1 MNQCQHCGKRTALER
16 RDCVHCGYPQP
27 ADKSAP
33 RKAWDLPS
41 FVWLLIIVGGI
52 AAFIGTIVGGIVL
65 VSTVEGVA
73 SIGFLLI
80 GFLAARVWSGERP
93 QSPPAVRAIGLIF
106 FALMGM
112 SVDQPGNVLYN
123 LPIGMLSCPAGS
135 SLNRSTNVSHP
146 RAGRTVLRQD
156 FTCVDPTGQQVGRVP
171 VPHIIGVRFL
181 EYIALGYL
189 LIGLKYLRWRFSRK
203 DESSQN

>member
-1 MNQCQHCGKRTALER
+1 MHQCQHCGKRTALER
-16 RDCVHCGYPQP
+16 LDCVHCGYPQP
-27 ADKSAP
+27 ADKPAAG
-33 RKAWDLPS
+33 KDWELPS
-41 FVWLLIIVGGI
+41 FIWLLIIVGGI

-73 SIGFLLI
+73 SVGFLLI

-135 SLNRSTNVSHP
+135 SLNRSTSVSHP

-203 DESSQN
+203 YESAKT